1 MRTKNGFRSML
12 QCCFQWFASCLGDM
26 QPETQSSLF
35 RDKMLKCD
43 PAHLTLKGFECIKTF
58 FESVNVSDGKMRR
71 FGAQTV
77 TIIPASVYS

>member
-1 MRTKNGFRSML
+1 
-12 QCCFQWFASCLGDM
+12 M

-35 RDKMLKCD
+35 REKILKCD

-71 FGAQTV
+71 IGTQTV
-77 TIIPASVYS
+77 IYIYLYLLGFNNCLDFAL